1 MAGNNDFFR
10 GTVWAEDSEDPDD
23 PEDDQK
29 GRSVSIGCLVLPQ
42 EPAPPPPPSF
52 GRGPTMEHYERAL
65 RHFTAHPDRI
75 GALTHLRELTIQG
88 VRARTLTAHDL
99 LFDVRPAAVAVSLL
113 TDQRV
118 ASTGAVLA
126 RVIRAAVAD
135 HPSRWAFLTDQ
146 IDFWTGSLASLL
158 IGRDDTETGGH
169 LSVPPSRPHVWTGHR
184 WRPANIVLALATPE
198 GAHRFFTEATGQ
210 TAIRRG
216 GAAQQMAGFM
226 PLSRALVDYTMSP
239 RGTGRARVNLA
250 GNAFTPDAVLAELL
264 SRAGQPAV
272 ATAVREHAFAC
283 GPVRQQAFLAVR
295 ESPDAICKSLKAL
308 LKDGQ
313 RQFLDL
319 VAAVPDDDPV
329 WLHTLI
335 RLAGHDLRPDA
346 RRAAYGRLAAISEPE
361 VVWSMEL
368 ARVGSLDAL
377 PPEVRAS
384 MSEGS
389 AAPLAAAV
397 RERPFWDL
405 HAGINAAAAEMR
417 REEVLDRPLP
427 WLG

>member
-1 MAGNNDFFR
+1 MTGANDFFC
-10 GTVWAEDSEDPDD
+10 GTGWTEDIENDH
-23 PEDDQK
+23 E
-29 GRSVSIGCLVLPQ
+29 GRAMSIGCLVLPQ
-42 EPAPPPPPSF
+42 EPTPPPSPPF
-52 GRGPTMEHYERAL
+52 GRRPTLDHYERAL

-75 GALTHLRELTIQG
+75 GALSHLRELTIQG
-88 VRARTLTAHDL
+88 VRARTLSTREL
-99 LFDVRPAAVAVSLL
+99 LFDIRPAAVAVSLL
-113 TDQRV
+113 TEQRV
-118 ASTGAVLA
+118 ATTGSVVA

-135 HPSRWAFLTDQ
+135 HPSRWAYLTDQ
-146 IDFWTGSLASLL
+146 VDFWTGSLASLL
-158 IGRDDTETGGH
+158 TGRDDTEIGGH
-169 LSVPPSRPHVWTGHR
+169 LSVPPSRPRVWTGHR
-184 WRPANIVLALATPE
+184 WRPANIMLALATPE

-216 GAAQQMAGFM
+216 GAGQQMAGFM
-226 PLSRALVDYTMSP
+226 PLSRALVDHTMSP

-264 SRAGQPAV
+264 SRAGQPAI
-272 ATAVREHAFAC
+272 ATAVREHDFAS
-283 GPVRQQAFLAVR
+283 GTVRQQAFLAVR

-308 LKDGQ
+308 LADGQ

-335 RLAGHDLRPDA
+335 RHAGHDLRPDA
-346 RRAAYGRLAAISEPE
+346 RRVAYDRLAAVSEPE

-384 MSEGS
+384 MTEGS
-389 AAPLAAAV
+389 AAPLAAAA

-417 REEVLDRPLP
+417 REEVLDRPLA
-427 WLG
+427 WLDG